1 MIILPLQ
8 ARDKHRE
15 STQKTDRFLAGEIDL
30 RDERATRAGQGLV
43 HQGGGAAE
51 ERTNTPL
58 LARRSLMQNGPFT
71 ETGSG
76 QPQTR
81 EQSMRRCRRRSLSF
95 RCQVARL
102 AKTESFGLR
111 RHLSCLA
118 DLKRQHPPT
127 VPVDGKL
134 QVRACGRRTRRTI
147 RSLFSSS
154 WSFVLRLSRACVGKA
169 CVFQIQMRLVSVS
182 KASVQRKKRRLSSV
196 VLLEAPGKPQEDQAA
211 GVSSSS
217 SSAAELRAGCRST
230 TDSGSGGGGGDWC

>member
-43 HQGGGAAE
+43 HQGGGTAE

-58 LARRSLMQNGPFT
+58 LARRSLMQNGPFA

-81 EQSMRRCRRRSLSF
+81 EQSMRRCRRRLLSF

-134 QVRACGRRTRRTI
+134 QVRA
-147 RSLFSSS
+147 
-154 WSFVLRLSRACVGKA
+154 
-169 CVFQIQMRLVSVS
+169 
-182 KASVQRKKRRLSSV
+182 
-196 VLLEAPGKPQEDQAA
+196 
-211 GVSSSS
+211 
-217 SSAAELRAGCRST
+217 
-230 TDSGSGGGGGDWC
+230 GGGGGRGGRYGLFFLLLGVLFCVCPEPVLAKHVCFRFR